1 MKFTAKRLIA
11 TVGVLGLLAA
21 QSTAFAADTN
31 VEFYQD
37 ASFTGAHS
45 SSKDGVVDLSKV
57 EIGEKALSS
66 IKIPYGYIVK
76 LYDKTGNEF
85 ISLPAGDY
93 NDLSSIGWDN
103 YAAKA
108 EIKHYDAIDYELQVA
123 RISKASEI
131 SKAEQINQDNLPVTG
146 DVVSEKTDV
155 NLENLRVE
163 PINDSKVE
171 KTELI
176 FSGNTRLT
184 NTTNEKQTLT
194 SQAFDFSEANT
205 VSATTTN
212 AVGTSISASA
222 SFNVPIIGSLNTS
235 ISTQYNFSKAE
246 TNSESKTVTY
256 KIPSQSITLNPGQ
269 TVEVRARLEKVKTS
283 GKVKLVGDLNG
294 TESGY
299 ISLQRL
305 VPSSTW
311 SYKYKLNTVFKWS
324 AYKKAPYEISFNGKH
339 VEGEGTYEA
348 EYGSNLYIDVVNV
361 DTNKTQTIEI
371 TGNQAQA
378 DRSANGNSSEFVAN
392 SATFDMTK

>member
-21 QSTAFAADTN
+21 QSSAFATDTN

-37 ASFTGAHS
+37 TSFTGAHS

-93 NDLSSIGWDN
+93 NDLSSIGWNN

-146 DVVSEKTDV
+146 DAVSEKTDV

-176 FSGNTRLT
+176 FSGNTQLT

-311 SYKYKLNTVFKWS
+311 SYKYELNTVLKWS

-371 TGNQAQA
+371 TGNQAQT

>member
-1 MKFTAKRLIA
+1 MK
-11 TVGVLGLLAA
+11 
-21 QSTAFAADTN
+21 
-31 VEFYQD
+31 
-37 ASFTGAHS
+37 
-45 SSKDGVVDLSKV
+45 
-57 EIGEKALSS
+57 
-66 IKIPYGYIVK
+66 
-76 LYDKTGNEF
+76 
-85 ISLPAGDY
+85 
-93 NDLSSIGWDN
+93 
-103 YAAKA
+103 
-108 EIKHYDAIDYELQVA
+108 
-123 RISKASEI
+123 
-131 SKAEQINQDNLPVTG
+131 
-146 DVVSEKTDV
+146 
-155 NLENLRVE
+155 
-163 PINDSKVE
+163 

-311 SYKYKLNTVFKWS
+311 SYKYELNTVLKWS

-371 TGNQAQA
+371 TGNQAQT

>member
-21 QSTAFAADTN
+21 QSSAFATDTN

-37 ASFTGAHS
+37 TSFTGAHS

-85 ISLPAGDY
+85 IWLPAGDY
-93 NDLSSIGWDN
+93 NDLSSIGWNN

-146 DVVSEKTDV
+146 DAVSEKTDV

-311 SYKYKLNTVFKWS
+311 SYKYELNTVLKWS

-339 VEGEGTYEA
+339 VEDEGTYEA

-371 TGNQAQA
+371 TGNQAQT

>member
-21 QSTAFAADTN
+21 QSSAFATDTN

-37 ASFTGAHS
+37 TSFTGAHS

-85 ISLPAGDY
+85 IWLPAGDY
-93 NDLSSIGWDN
+93 NDLSSIGWNN

-146 DVVSEKTDV
+146 DAVSEKTDV

-311 SYKYKLNTVFKWS
+311 SYKYELNTVLKWS

-371 TGNQAQA
+371 TGNQAQT

>member
-21 QSTAFAADTN
+21 QSSAFATDTN

-37 ASFTGAHS
+37 TSFTGAHS

-85 ISLPAGDY
+85 IWLPAGDY
-93 NDLSSIGWDN
+93 NDLSSIGWNN

-146 DVVSEKTDV
+146 DAVSEKTDV

-163 PINDSKVE
+163 PINDSKVK

-311 SYKYKLNTVFKWS
+311 SYKYKLNTVLKWS

-371 TGNQAQA
+371 TGNQAQT

>member
-21 QSTAFAADTN
+21 QSSAFATDTN

-37 ASFTGAHS
+37 TSFTGAHS

-85 ISLPAGDY
+85 IWLPAGDY
-93 NDLSSIGWDN
+93 NDLSSIGWNN

-146 DVVSEKTDV
+146 DAVSEKTDV

-311 SYKYKLNTVFKWS
+311 SYKYKLNTVLKWS

-371 TGNQAQA
+371 TGNQAQT

>member
-21 QSTAFAADTN
+21 QSSAFATDTN

-37 ASFTGAHS
+37 TSFTGAHS

-85 ISLPAGDY
+85 IWLPAGDY
-93 NDLSSIGWDN
+93 NDLSSIGWNN

-146 DVVSEKTDV
+146 DAVSEKTDV
-155 NLENLRVE
+155 TLENLRVE

-235 ISTQYNFSKAE
+235 ISTQYNFSKSE

-311 SYKYKLNTVFKWS
+311 SYKYELNTVLKWS

-339 VEGEGTYEA
+339 VEDEGTYEA

-371 TGNQAQA
+371 TGNQAQT

>member
-21 QSTAFAADTN
+21 QSSAFATDTN

-37 ASFTGAHS
+37 TSFTGAHS
-45 SSKDGVVDLSKV
+45 SSKDGVIDLSKV

-85 ISLPAGDY
+85 IWLPAGDY
-93 NDLSSIGWDN
+93 NDLSSIGWNN

-146 DVVSEKTDV
+146 DAVSEKTDV

-311 SYKYKLNTVFKWS
+311 SYKYKLNTVLKWS

-371 TGNQAQA
+371 TGNQAQT

>member
-1 MKFTAKRLIA
+1 M
-11 TVGVLGLLAA
+11 
-21 QSTAFAADTN
+21 
-31 VEFYQD
+31 
-37 ASFTGAHS
+37 
-45 SSKDGVVDLSKV
+45 
-57 EIGEKALSS
+57 
-66 IKIPYGYIVK
+66 
-76 LYDKTGNEF
+76 
-85 ISLPAGDY
+85 
-93 NDLSSIGWDN
+93 
-103 YAAKA
+103 
-108 EIKHYDAIDYELQVA
+108 
-123 RISKASEI
+123 
-131 SKAEQINQDNLPVTG
+131 
-146 DVVSEKTDV
+146 
-155 NLENLRVE
+155 
-163 PINDSKVE
+163 E

-299 ISLQRL
+299 ISL
-305 VPSSTW
+305 
-311 SYKYKLNTVFKWS
+311 
-324 AYKKAPYEISFNGKH
+324 
-339 VEGEGTYEA
+339 
-348 EYGSNLYIDVVNV
+348 
-361 DTNKTQTIEI
+361 
-371 TGNQAQA
+371 
-378 DRSANGNSSEFVAN
+378 
-392 SATFDMTK
+392 